1 MKIRELITQLLY
13 DNTDLDKEVYV
24 WVDGERLEI
33 DSVDANFSDD
43 WYVDINVKA
52 QYANVLVNS
61 DGEEIGEAK

>member
-43 WYVDINVKA
+43 WYVDINVKEKT
-52 QYANVLVNS
+52 LS
-61 DGEEIGEAK
+61 ST